1 MNNLS
6 IVNVYNSKK
15 TIYLFCREDDGA
27 LKIVKDNSYAPYY
40 YELDPKGEH
49 TAIDGKKVRKITVND
64 PREIREIRSHESYE
78 ADIHYC
84 KKYVVDKIDKF
95 EKSNIK
101 WAMIDIE
108 VLKGENEFP
117 DPLTAKF
124 PVTSITI
131 YNSKYDKIRNWFIGD
146 YGIKDPQI
154 NLEDAEIELFKDFI
168 EYMRKAC
175 FDLLLGYYMEDFDYP
190 YLYSRFQKLEGI
202 QKYLFEKE
210 SDYNNFAT
218 AISPIGKVRGGKK
231 DYNNFYPA
239 GTSIVDY
246 LTWMKKIYKSE
257 KSYGLDAIAE
267 KYLKVGKKYKDVDF
281 SLVREEVKLRNID
294 DVELMVKLEKEK
306 FHFIPLFDEIRRFA
320 KVNWEDF
327 GFNSRIID
335 ALLLQEAKEKK
346 IILPNGK
353 SYEATTDEFEGA
365 FRETFQSGAL
375 FNIGDYDLNSAY
387 PQILQDLCLDS
398 SNIVTE
404 KGDNVI
410 EVNVND
416 RETKEIK
423 NTYLVKQD
431 ENALLPSAVK
441 KLLVK
446 KAMFKKLMEDT
457 NPESEEFK
465 GIELTYDGIK
475 NIINSFWGVLGNR
488 FFRLYDARL
497 ASMITSSIRDLLLYL
512 KTKTEEA
519 GYKVVY
525 VDTDSVFVE
534 DSNQDLSDFLN
545 KTIQQWSM
553 ERFNKKV
560 NISISKKGNFEKIL
574 ILTMCR
580 YKGWMRTTK
589 GLKEE
594 IKGIQVKRKDSTIF
608 IAKFQDT
615 LIDKIL
621 NKESQEQI
629 IDWIKLEIER
639 LKTLPIEEISF
650 PAKLSQAPELYKTE
664 VTNKHG
670 KTYSKEP
677 PVFVRALKNAPKL
690 NKRVGDNYLWI
701 YVKSEDPKKNALAFD
716 DKNKSH
722 ITEIDYEKMTERNIY
737 NIIETIFE
745 AMKWDLSVIMPQK
758 VRKPRKNAKI
768 ALDLSTGPLL
778 EGDNK
783 LKQGIVP
790 VKNKTKS
797 ANLTLPIETKRVKI
811 KKED

>member
-40 YELDPKGEH
+40 YELDPKGEY

-108 VLKGENEFP
+108 VLKRENEFP

-146 YGIKDPQI
+146 YG
-154 NLEDAEIELFKDFI
+154 AELANAEVLLFKDFI

-267 KYLKVGKKYKDVDF
+267 KYLKVGKKYKEVDF
-281 SLVREEVKLRNID
+281 SKIREEVKLRNID

-346 IILPNGK
+346 IVLPNGK
-353 SYEATTDEFEGA
+353 SYETTTDEFEGA

-398 SNIVTE
+398 SNIVNE

-768 ALDLSTGPLL
+768 ALDLSTGTLQ

-783 LKQGIVP
+783 LKQGIIP
-790 VKNKTKS
+790 VKKKTKS
-797 ANLTLPIETKRVKI
+797 ANLTQPIETK
-811 KKED
+811 

>member
-1 MNNLS
+1 MK
-6 IVNVYNSKK
+6 IVNIYNSKK
-15 TIYLFCREDDGA
+15 TIFLFCREDDGS

-40 YELDPKGEH
+40 YELDPNGTY
-49 TAIDGKKVRKITVND
+49 TAIDGKKVRKVTVND
-64 PREIREIRSHESYE
+64 PREIRDLKTKDSYE

-84 KKYVVDKIDKF
+84 KKYCIDNIDKF
-95 EKSNIK
+95 DKCNVK

-146 YGIKDPQI
+146 YGSDIA
-154 NLEDAEIELFKDFI
+154 NAEVLLFKDFI
-168 EYMRKAC
+168 EYMRKAK

-190 YLYSRFQKLEGI
+190 YCFSRFSKLEGI

-281 SLVREEVKLRNID
+281 SKINEEVKLRNID

-346 IILPNGK
+346 IVLPNGK

-365 FRETFQSGAL
+365 FRETFNTGAL

-404 KGDNVI
+404 KRDNVI

-416 RETKEIK
+416 RETKEVK

-446 KAMFKKLMEDT
+446 KATFKKLMEDT

-488 FFRLYDARL
+488 FFRLYDSRL

-525 VDTDSVFVE
+525 VDTDSIFCE
-534 DSNQDLSDFLN
+534 DNNIDLSDFLN

-580 YKGWMRTTK
+580 YKGWMRTAK

-608 IAKFQDT
+608 LAKFQDT

-621 NKESQEQI
+621 NKENQEDI
-629 IDWIKLEIER
+629 INWIKSEMER
-639 LKTLPIEEISF
+639 IKTLPIEEIAF

-670 KTYSKEP
+670 TTYSKEP
-677 PVFVRALKNAPKL
+677 PVFVRALKNTPEL
-690 NKRVGDNYLWI
+690 NKRVGDNYLWV
-701 YVKSEDPKKNALAFD
+701 YVKSEDPKKNVLAFD
-716 DKNKSH
+716 EKNKSH
-722 ITEIDYEKMTERNIY
+722 ITEIDWDKMTERNIL
-737 NIIETIFE
+737 NIIEVIFE
-745 AMKWDLSVIMPQK
+745 AMQWDLSAIIPQK
-758 VRKPRKNAKI
+758 VKKVRKTKETPK
-768 ALDLSTGPLL
+768 LGTDLSTFKAKKSKIIDKTSKDIPSK
-778 EGDNK
+778 EG
-783 LKQGIVP
+783 
-790 VKNKTKS
+790 
-797 ANLTLPIETKRVKI
+797 NLTQLIENKEVIDKNQEI
-811 KKED
+811 KAYYSE